1 MVQCLGKF
9 LRGGLNL
16 NIGAIVVDPPVLL
29 APMAGVSNRAF
40 RAISRS
46 QGASLCTTEMV
57 NANALSHQSVKSYW
71 LMELDPGETPVGIQ
85 IAGSAPDLMAWAAQQ
100 AEQHGADLVD
110 INMGCPVSKVVKN
123 GDGSALLNDEEGAV
137 AVVREVVQA
146 VKVPVTV
153 KMRAGWD
160 HDSITAPRLAERFQ
174 DVGVKAISLHAR
186 TRSDQYMRPANWEF
200 IREVRER
207 INIPLIGNGDVHTPE
222 DAVRMLETTGA
233 DAVMVGRAS
242 FGDPWIFRR
251 IAYYLQHG
259 RHLPPPSA
267 EERAQ
272 MARWHVQRMVAIKGE
287 AVGIR
292 EMRKQ
297 LAWYLK
303 GTPDSADFRKLTNQ
317 LTTAAQ
323 ANALVDEWLDHAQ
336 NEEMTW
342 T

>member
-1 MVQCLGKF
+1 MK
-9 LRGGLNL
+9 
-16 NIGAIVVDPPVLL
+16 IGEIVIDPPILL

-57 NANALSHQSVKSYW
+57 NANALAHKSAKSYW

-85 IAGSAPDLMAWAAQQ
+85 IAGSDPELMAQAAQE

-110 INMGCPVSKVVKN
+110 INMGCPVKKVVNN
-123 GDGSALLNDEEGAV
+123 GDGSALLNNEDAAV
-137 AVVREVVQA
+137 QVVRAVVDA
-146 VKVPVTV
+146 VRIPVTV

-160 HDSITAPRLAERFQ
+160 HDSITAPQLAEQFEK
-174 DVGVKAISLHAR
+174 VGAQAIALHAR
-186 TRSDQYMRPANWEF
+186 TRSDQYARPANWGF
-200 IREVRER
+200 IRQVRER
-207 INIPLIGNGDVHTPE
+207 ISVPLIGNGDVETPE
-222 DAVRMLETTGA
+222 DAARMLETTGA

-251 IAYYLQHG
+251 ISHYLMTG
-259 RHLPPPSA
+259 EHLPPPDA
-267 EERAQ
+267 YERAR
-272 MARWHVQRMVAIKGE
+272 MALWHLDRMVEIKGE
-287 AVGIR
+287 AVAIP

-303 GTPDSADFRKLTNQ
+303 GTPGSAEYRKRTQTLK
-317 LTTAAQ
+317 LKSEAQ
-323 ANALVDEWLDHAQ
+323 ALVDEWLDHARD
-336 NEEMTW
+336 EELSW

>member
-1 MVQCLGKF
+1 MK
-9 LRGGLNL
+9 
-16 NIGAIVVDPPVLL
+16 IGEIVIDPPILL

-57 NANALSHQSVKSYW
+57 NANALAYKSAKSYW

-85 IAGSAPDLMAWAAQQ
+85 IAGSDPELMAAAAQE
-100 AEQHGADLVD
+100 AERHGADLVD
-110 INMGCPVSKVVKN
+110 INMGCPVSKVVKS

-137 AVVREVVQA
+137 RVVQA
-146 VKVPVTV
+146 VVEAVNVPVTV

-160 HDSITAPRLAERFQ
+160 HDSITAPQLAERFEQ
-174 DVGVKAISLHAR
+174 VGAQAIALHAR
-186 TRSDQYMRPANWEF
+186 TRSDQYLRPANWDF
-200 IREVRER
+200 IRQVRER
-207 INIPLIGNGDVHTPE
+207 IAIPLIGNGDVETPE
-222 DAVRMLETTGA
+222 DALRMLETTGA

-251 IAYYLQHG
+251 ISHYLNHG
-259 RHLPPPSA
+259 EHLPPPNA
-267 EERAQ
+267 EERAR
-272 MARWHVQRMVAIKGE
+272 MALWHLHRMVDIKGE
-287 AVGIR
+287 AVAIP

-303 GTPDSADFRKLTNQ
+303 GTPGSADYRKRTQ
-317 LTTAAQ
+317 TLTTQAA
-323 ANALVDEWLDHAQ
+323 AEALVAEWLDHAR
-336 NEEMTW
+336 NEELTW

>member
-1 MVQCLGKF
+1 M
-9 LRGGLNL
+9 
-16 NIGAIVVDPPVLL
+16 NIGDIVIDPPILL

-57 NANALSHQSVKSYW
+57 NANALAHKSAKSYW

-85 IAGSAPDLMAWAAQQ
+85 IAGSDPELMALAAQE
-100 AEQHGADLVD
+100 AERHGADLVD
-110 INMGCPVSKVVKN
+110 INMGCPVKKVVSN

-137 AVVREVVQA
+137 RVVQA
-146 VKVPVTV
+146 VVEAVKIPVTV

-160 HDSITAPRLAERFQ
+160 HDAITAPQLAERFQ
-174 DVGVKAISLHAR
+174 EVGAKAIALHAR
-186 TRSDQYMRPANWEF
+186 TRSDQYVKPANWDF
-200 IREVRER
+200 IRQVRER
-207 INIPLIGNGDVHTPE
+207 ITVPLIGNGDVNTPE
-222 DAVRMLETTGA
+222 DALRMLETTGA

-251 IAYYLQHG
+251 IMHYIETG
-259 RHLPPPSA
+259 RHLPPPDA
-267 EERAQ
+267 EERAR
-272 MARWHVQRMVAIKGE
+272 MALWHLERMVEIKGE
-287 AVGIR
+287 VVAIP

-303 GTPDSADFRKLTNQ
+303 GTPGSAEYRQRTQKLT
-317 LTTAAQ
+317 TQ
-323 ANALVDEWLDHAQ
+323 AEAEGLIEEWLGHARHQ
-336 NEEMTW
+336 ELSW